1 MNFLF
6 VKIFLI
12 YINIYYL
19 LYIKRRGIVKKFF
32 IFISILFLFS
42 SCNYNSQDSAID
54 SSSSKAE
61 IPLNYSE
68 SEDSFEISSSESS
81 KESSDDSS
89 LPAEQGNWQSPTGW
103 HPYTSQAVLDYYEA
117 HPQWKEY
124 YWDYLVPLS
133 SLLGDEWSPET
144 PPSAAAV
151 TISSL
156 LSSSRKERDRNVVK
170 QDLYGT
176 GIAYPV
182 VNQDWVEAYAQR
194 MLNLSP
200 EVLRQEDECYFPKQ
214 AGYLYL
220 PSGPGVP
227 MSAVIRNVTELESQ
241 LLITYDWLLIENFPQ
256 RSPDYQD
263 YPDGQQYQLEIRFRE
278 YGTGYCAACRLV
290 N

>member
-1 MNFLF
+1 M
-6 VKIFLI
+6 
-12 YINIYYL
+12 
-19 LYIKRRGIVKKFF
+19 KKYF
-32 IFISILFLFS
+32 IFISISILFLFS
-42 SCNYNSQDSAID
+42 SCDYNSQDSSMD

-61 IPLNYSE
+61 TPLNSSE
-68 SEDSFEISSSESS
+68 SENSFEISSESS
-81 KESSDDSS
+81 KESSGDSS

-133 SLLGDEWSPET
+133 SLLGDEWSPEM

-156 LSSSRKERDRNVVK
+156 LSSSREERDRNVVK

-200 EVLRQEDECYFPKQ
+200 DVLRQE
-214 AGYLYL
+214 G
-220 PSGPGVP
+220 
-227 MSAVIRNVTELESQ
+227 
-241 LLITYDWLLIENFPQ
+241 
-256 RSPDYQD
+256 
-263 YPDGQQYQLEIRFRE
+263 
-278 YGTGYCAACRLV
+278 
-290 N
+290 